1 MSQHNDVNIP
11 DISRGD
17 ARWLDIIQSEDARR
31 IYSGNVRAEHG
42 LARLEIRDA
51 EKTSP
56 LGSTLGS
63 TDHATPKGLDGS
75 NAATRRI
82 RYLIST
88 DFPYVNCSFPQDSTI

>member
-31 IYSGNVRAEHG
+31 IYSGNLRAEHG

-56 LGSTLGS
+56 LGSTLGVPI
-63 TDHATPKGLDGS
+63 TP
-75 NAATRRI
+75 RRKAWMV
-82 RYLIST
+82 RMLQSEESDT
-88 DFPYVNCSFPQDSTI
+88 